1 MMIMTSFRGFLLD
14 LVDHVLAQKMCGI
27 VAFIAFLYF
36 FIVHFRPMLTI
47 LLTMAHSQFVC
58 ATLVFVKG
66 QIVARTEA
74 AEYLGSLYNGFLSFA
89 ERWSCVAV
97 PPWPTFSIA
106 VASVTSHQVLAS
118 CSEF

>member
-14 LVDHVLAQKMCGI
+14 LVEHVLAQEMCGV

-58 ATLVFVKG
+58 ATLVFEK
-66 QIVARTEA
+66 AK
-74 AEYLGSLYNGFLSFA
+74 L
-89 ERWSCVAV
+89 
-97 PPWPTFSIA
+97 
-106 VASVTSHQVLAS
+106 
-118 CSEF
+118 